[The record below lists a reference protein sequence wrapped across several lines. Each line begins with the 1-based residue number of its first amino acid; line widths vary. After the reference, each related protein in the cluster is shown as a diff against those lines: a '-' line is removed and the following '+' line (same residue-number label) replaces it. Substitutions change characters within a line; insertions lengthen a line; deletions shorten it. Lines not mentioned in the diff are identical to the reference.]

1 MNTEMLQKTMPFAK
15 TLGVR
20 VISATPDLI
29 EAEMTIRPDLCT
41 VGGIAHGGVVIGL
54 ADSLGGLGAFLNL
67 REGAAGTVTIESKTN
82 LLGSAKAGATIR
94 ARAEPVQRGKRL
106 QVWRTDVTDEDGKP
120 VALTIQTQ
128 LNL

>member
-1 MNTEMLQKTMPFAK
+1 MNTETLQKTMPFAR
-15 TLGVR
+15 TLGVK
-20 VISATPDLI
+20 VISATPDLV

-41 VGGIAHGGVVIGL
+41 AGGVAHGGVVISL

-67 REGAAGTVTIESKTN
+67 PEGAAGTVTVESKTN
-82 LLGSAKAGATIR
+82 LLGSAKSGATVK
-94 ARAEPVQRGKRL
+94 ARTEPVQRGKRL
-106 QVWRTDVTDEDGKP
+106 QVWRTDITDEDGKP

>member
-1 MNTEMLQKTMPFAK
+1 MPFAR
-15 TLGVR
+15 TLGVK
-20 VISATPDLI
+20 VISATPDLV

-41 VGGIAHGGVVIGL
+41 AGGVAHGGVVISL

-67 REGAAGTVTIESKTN
+67 PEGAAGTVTVESKTN
-82 LLGSAKAGATIR
+82 LLGSAKSGATVK
-94 ARAEPVQRGKRL
+94 ARTEPVQRGKRL
-106 QVWRTDVTDEDGKP
+106 QVWRTDITDEDGKP